1 MLKTSRER
9 LEFDIFMY
17 ELFEKVYEANKNKK
31 SPSDVLEWL
40 QEQIENSAQEVCDE
54 KNIDLF

>member
-1 MLKTSRER
+1 MLKTRKER

-17 ELFEKVYEANKNKK
+17 ELFEKIYEDNKDKK

-40 QEQIENSAQEVCDE
+40 QEQMENSAQEVCDE
-54 KNIDLF
+54 KRIDLF

>member
-31 SPSDVLEWL
+31 SPIDVLEWL